1 MNCRVKTFRFTH
13 KTTNEV
19 RIIEG
24 KVVSTNGEYIMIDTN
39 DHIEH
44 YNNDA
49 WVWSEIDLLYYIYV
63 QSAEEDSAS
72 VVQLNR
78 EQWELVNKVCSLT
91 PFTGGGFCGSSYISC
106 RGYVT
111 EDEAIEAYHDGSFND
126 PI

>member
-1 MNCRVKTFRFTH
+1 MKTFRFTH

-24 KVVSTNGEYIMIDTN
+24 KVVSTNG
-39 DHIEH
+39 
-44 YNNDA
+44 A
-49 WVWSEIDLLYYIYV
+49 WVWSEVDLLYYIYV
-63 QSAEEDSAS
+63 QSAEEESAS

-91 PFTGGGFCGSSYISC
+91 PFTGGGFCGSSYIGC